1 MAWWEMIRAQI
12 GSLGMRTPYLDK
24 ADELIKAAAQ
34 EHVKDMRESIEAM
47 RRATEAINKK
57 LGDAYRMD

>member
-34 EHVKDMRESIEAM
+34 EHVKDMLLPPKCCDM
-47 RRATEAINKK
+47 
-57 LGDAYRMD
+57 